1 MTDTDLNLKIEEKTG
16 ADFSSSREFG
26 GFSRCST
33 TTDDCSRNV
42 VEWMRRIESIKLA
55 WSTNVH
61 ARSTDSQPNYN
72 GHVFMCCVHECPNV
86 IRRPNQNNNN
96 EKSQHEHTFNG
107 NMKRDEFLLNNSFLE
122 AWATRA
128 WLSSFWNDTFE
139 STRKRER
146 KDSASHAPGMG
157 TFVTFLKAFL
167 LCHVYSWDAAHW
179 IHVNVRH
186 WK

>member
-72 GHVFMCCVHECPNV
+72 GHMFMCVVLTIARTSFGDRTKITTMRNRSTST
-86 IRRPNQNNNN
+86 I
-96 EKSQHEHTFNG
+96 FNG

-128 WLSSFWNDTFE
+128 WLGSFWNDTFE

-146 KDSASHAPGMG
+146 KDSASTAPRMG
-157 TFVTFLKAFL
+157 KFVTFLKAFL
-167 LCHVYSWDAAHW
+167 LCHVYSWDAAH
-179 IHVNVRH
+179 
-186 WK
+186 